1 MLAAMNTWS
10 NTWSEHAEL
19 RVESERRLRSAAKV
33 FMADRVRKAF
43 NSWSAVSSSPPGM
56 HRALAI
62 FTQRHLALGFST
74 WAKCGRWACV
84 RRLRSA
90 LREWMGSRTR
100 VAWPTWV
107 EMAHTGGFSP

>member
-1 MLAAMNTWS
+1 MNTWS

-33 FMADRVRKAF
+33 FMADGVRKAF

-62 FTQRHLALGFST
+62 FTQRHLALNFST
-74 WAKCGRWACV
+74 WAKCGRRACV

-100 VAWPTWV
+100 AAWPTWV